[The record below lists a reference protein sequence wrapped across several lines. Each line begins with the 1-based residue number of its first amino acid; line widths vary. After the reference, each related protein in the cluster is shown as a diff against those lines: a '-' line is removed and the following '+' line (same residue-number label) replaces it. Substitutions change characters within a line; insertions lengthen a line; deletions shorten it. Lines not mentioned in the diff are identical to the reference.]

1 MISTPVALLVLLA
14 ALLHAGWNCLL
25 KASSHRLLDTVGL
38 AVAGSLLSAC
48 LLPFLPLPAA
58 ASLPWLG
65 ATIIVHVAY
74 FLGLV
79 ETYRD
84 NDLSLAYPLMRGI
97 APVLV
102 ALCMAALGEPLGTGG
117 VLGVVLIGIGIT
129 LPSWFALRQRA
140 CGNTRRWYAAGNA
153 VIIAV
158 YTVIDGIGVR
168 LSESAASYTLWLFF
182 LDGWGIL
189 AIGVWRRGGCVV
201 AHLCRRRVP
210 AVAGS
215 LLSVGSYGIVLW
227 AMSVASIPAVAALRE
242 SSVVF
247 AALLGHYLLK
257 EPMGQW
263 RLMGALFV
271 ALGAVLLRWG

>member
-25 KASSHRLLDTVGL
+25 KASSDRLLDTVGL

-48 LLPFLPLPAA
+48 LLPFLPLPAP

-102 ALCMAALGEPLGTGG
+102 ALFMAALGEPLGSRG
-117 VLGVVLIGIGIT
+117 VLGVALIGIGIT
-129 LPSWFALRQRA
+129 LPAWSGLRQPAFGSR
-140 CGNTRRWYAAGNA
+140 RRWYAAGNG

-189 AIGVWRRGGCVV
+189 AVGLWRRGGGV
-201 AHLCRRRVP
+201 AAYLCRRRVP

-227 AMSVASIPAVAALRE
+227 AMTVASIPAVAALRE

-257 EPMGQW
+257 EPMGPW
-263 RLMGALFV
+263 RLLGALFV
-271 ALGAVLLRWG
+271 ALGAVLLRCG